1 MAGAFP
7 EPYSVAETTKKKH
20 DQTPF
25 SATVCV
31 KIGVPSMKDAQAY
44 LCIGLL
50 VHWLTF
56 AVIYL
61 CMDLLVR

>member
-25 SATVCV
+25 SATVRV

-44 LCIGLL
+44 LCIDLL
-50 VHWLTF
+50 VH
-56 AVIYL
+56 
-61 CMDLLVR
+61 

>member
-31 KIGVPSMKDAQAY
+31 KIGVPSMKDALAY

-50 VHWLTF
+50 VHWLTCVGTY
-56 AVIYL
+56 AL
-61 CMDLLVR
+61 